1 MSYFTSLRLFG
12 WLFTHKPFNKISESM
27 EGTLTKARL
36 PISGDVYLCS
46 AIAQSLLSALLFIP
60 FVIIIEYLD
69 FLIPIKALF
78 QGPTSI
84 LLIFI
89 PFLPLIAFTGTLL
102 YFYLKPRY
110 VTIARRHDID
120 QNIHHASA
128 FLYAMT
134 KSGLQ
139 PLEALERL
147 SQQKSIYGLVAEEFG
162 MAVRRVKY
170 FGENL
175 TNSLRYVAN
184 TTSSKHLREYIF
196 SFILATQQSISVGTY
211 FKMKFSEFFETEKR
225 ERETLIGTM
234 NLVGEVAV
242 VIVAL
247 SPTLVLATSLSLGVL
262 NPEMITLFN
271 MYMLLILPLSSILV
285 LFYIKTI
292 LPSHKLILITKTVM
306 QIPYIENVQLDTSIQ
321 VTEKDLDKSDKK
333 LRFKTALRKP
343 IQLLFIYPWFYFLL
357 ATIALTAIIAYFYIS
372 GTNIPQLF
380 VYALIGSSLII
391 IIPHEVKSRYVVAV
405 ERRIPDFL
413 RGLSET
419 VEREG
424 SVIRAINLVLKSR
437 LGLLQREMKR
447 ISSTKLGVPL
457 KRAILMIEYRT
468 ASIVLKRVLSLLVVA
483 SESTKNMKD
492 ILIMAADDA
501 ETYTKLRRERSLS
514 LIGFL
519 ISTYVCFGVYIYTYW
534 ILKTQF
540 LPTLSSF
547 PGFTAGAM
555 FASVTFQ
562 GYYIGLF
569 LAIILGLTI
578 GAMLEGSIRS
588 GLKHSLIMMIITII
602 LLGWAP

>member
-1 MSYFTSLRLFG
+1 MSYLTSLRLFG
-12 WLFTHKPFNKISESM
+12 WLFRHKPFNRLSESM

-36 PISGDVYLCS
+36 PIAGDVYLSS
-46 AIAQSLLSALLFIP
+46 AIAQSLLSALMVIP
-60 FVIIIEYLD
+60 FIIIVEYLD

-102 YFYLKPRY
+102 YFFLKPRY
-110 VTIARRHDID
+110 VMIARRQDID

-196 SFILATQQSISVGTY
+196 SFILATQQSLSVGTY
-211 FKMKFSEFFETEKR
+211 FKMKFNEFFETEKR
-225 ERETLIGTM
+225 EREALIRTM
-234 NLVGEVAV
+234 SLVGEVAV
-242 VIVAL
+242 VIIAL
-247 SPTLVLATSLSLGVL
+247 APTLVLATSIALGVL

-271 MYMLLILPLSSILV
+271 MYMIVILPLSSILV

-292 LPSHKLILITKTVM
+292 LPSHKLLAVTKTVLQM
-306 QIPYIENVQLDTSIQ
+306 PGIENIQLDTSVQ
-321 VTEKDLDKSDKK
+321 VKEDDLDKSDKR
-333 LRFKTALRKP
+333 LRFKTALKKP
-343 IQLLFIYPWFYFLL
+343 IQLLFIYPWFYFLI
-357 ATIALTAIIAYFYIS
+357 AAIALTAIIAYFYMS
-372 GTNIPQLF
+372 GTLIPQLC

-391 IIPHEVKSRYVVAV
+391 IIPHEIKSRYVIAI

-483 SESTKNMKD
+483 SESTRSMKD
-492 ILIMAADDA
+492 ILLMAADDA
-501 ETYTKLRRERSLS
+501 ESYTKLRSERSLA

-519 ISTYVCFGVYIYTYW
+519 ISTYVCFGVYVYTYW
-534 ILKTQF
+534 ILNSQF
-540 LPTLSSF
+540 IPTLSSF

-555 FASVTFQ
+555 FSNVLFQ
-562 GYYIGLF
+562 GYYIALF
-569 LAIILGLTI
+569 LAVILGLTV

-588 GLKHSLIMMIITII
+588 GLKHSLIMIIIAVI
-602 LLGWAP
+602 LLGWSP